1 MTTQA
6 SSVQLAQSELTKT
19 SHGCCG
25 SSQKSGRMKWLMAAA
40 AVLLAIGL
48 VTGSAILGFAAVAP
62 LLYVLPCL
70 AMCGMCL
77 LKQGGA
83 AKS

>member
-6 SSVQLAQSELTKT
+6 SLVEVAPSELPKT
-19 SHGCCG
+19 SGGCCG
-25 SSQKSGRMKWLMAAA
+25 SRQSGRMKWFMFAA
-40 AVLLAIGL
+40 AVLLVIGL
-48 VTGSAILGFAAVAP
+48 VTGSAIVGFAAVAP

-77 LKQGGA
+77 LKQRGA
-83 AKS
+83 AKN